1 MEQKQWDMQSL
12 GEELVALRRE
22 LELQR
27 RRQDQV
33 AELVDEFS
41 PILKEMMG
49 VGTAKL
55 AVLEQRGYMGF
66 ARQMGRM
73 MDKVVTSF
81 DEKDLE
87 LLGDNVVTILETV
100 RGITQPEVLQIVN
113 EAMGAIQDAESAKPQ
128 GLFGMLKKT
137 RDDDTKKGLA
147 VVLQMLKY
155 VGRAASR
162 MGPHGTDGRHRR
174 LASMLAPRA
183 LALPPPREN
192 TPASAPRAAAA
203 PATHPRPAKAP
214 TVTIEGY
221 RLTDEGFLV
230 DSSEWDRGFAAKMAG
245 QLGVQMTESHWA
257 LIEFVRKDF
266 AEHGAAPNVRRIG
279 KLSSVS
285 TKELYQMFPTQPA
298 IYAARIAGVPKP
310 VGCI

>member
-12 GEELVALRRE
+12 GEELMALRRE

-55 AVLEQRGYMGF
+55 AVLEKRGYMGF

-73 MDKVVTSF
+73 TDKIVTSF

-87 LLGDNVVTILETV
+87 LLGDNVVSILETV
-100 RGITQPEVLQIVN
+100 RGITQPEVLQVVN
-113 EAMGAIQDAESAKPQ
+113 EAMGAIQDADSAKPQ

-137 RDDDTKKGLA
+137 RDDETKKGLA

-162 MGPHGTDGRHRR
+162 MGHHGTDGRHRR
-174 LASMLAPRA
+174 LASLLAPR
-183 LALPPPREN
+183 ALPPPREVA
-192 TPASAPRAAAA
+192 PAARAAAA
-203 PATHPRPAKAP
+203 VATPAPSQPKSAQP
-214 TVTIEGY
+214 TIVVEGY
-221 RLTDEGFLV
+221 RLTDEGFLA
-230 DSSEWDRGFAAKMAG
+230 DSSEWDRAFAAKMAN
-245 QLGVQMTESHWA
+245 QLGVQMTEAHWG
-257 LIEFVRKDF
+257 LIDFVRKDF
-266 AEHGAAPNVRRIG
+266 AEHGSAPNVRRIG
-279 KLSSVS
+279 KISPVS